1 MGLKIGKNRAQQFAE
16 NSCSLFPL
24 VAIYREMATD
34 DMVLVWEYAANRS
47 ESAFAELVKRH
58 VNLVYSAALRR
69 VGDPHLAEEVA
80 QAVFVILAR
89 KAGSLGAG
97 TVLSGWL
104 YRTTRYA
111 AADALK
117 HHRRRQIREQEA
129 HMQSLLNTPDINV
142 AWQQIAPLLEGA
154 MDMLNERDRNAVVLR
169 YFEDKTF
176 AEVGAALNVSEN
188 SARMSVNRALE
199 KLRAIFMKRGVTLG
213 AVMLAGAIS
222 ANSIRAAPVGLAA
235 KTSVIAAKGLATTSS
250 ITTLVKGALKLM
262 AWSKMKTAAIATACL
277 LLVVGAGT
285 IAVQE
290 TAKPRYKRADFWSTS
305 YPSMSAEAAQFL
317 TNSYGHPTSYTFPIS
332 AAERCSISGLLN
344 QCMEVS
350 GWQYLIDKEV
360 SAGSVQFGC
369 PKVLNGQEW
378 VTAFEN
384 ALQTGTPEWWTRD
397 GGKGQFRREN
407 LVLIRYPK
415 EKVVLVVPKEKA
427 ARYE

>member
-1 MGLKIGKNRAQQFAE
+1 LKIGKSRAPQFAE
-16 NSCSLFPL
+16 NSCSLFHL

-34 DMVLVWEYAANRS
+34 DMGLVREYAASRS

-117 HHRRRQIREQEA
+117 HNRRRQIREQEA
-129 HMQSLLNTPDINV
+129 HMQSLLNTPDPNL
-142 AWQQIAPLLEGA
+142 AWQQIAPLLEGV
-154 MDMLNERDRNAVVLR
+154 MDTLNERDRNAVVLR

-176 AEVGAALNVSEN
+176 AEVGAALDVSEDG
-188 SARMSVNRALE
+188 ARMSVNRALE
-199 KLRAIFMKRGVTLG
+199 KLRAIFVKRGVTLG
-213 AVMLAGAIS
+213 AVMIAGAIS
-222 ANSIRAAPVGLAA
+222 TNSVQAAPVGLAA

-262 AWSKMKTAAIATACL
+262 AWSKVKTVAVTTACL
-277 LLVVGAGT
+277 LLVAGAST
-285 IAVQE
+285 IAVRE
-290 TAKPRYKRADFWSTS
+290 MAKPGFKRADFWATS
-305 YPSMSAEAAQFL
+305 YPGMSAESAQL
-317 TNSYGHPTSYTFPIS
+317 VTNSYGHPANYTFPAS

-350 GWQYLIDKEV
+350 GWQYLIDKDV

-378 VTAFEN
+378 VAAFEN
-384 ALQTGTPEWWTRD
+384 ALQTETPEWWTRD
-397 GGKGQFRREN
+397 GGKGHFRHEN